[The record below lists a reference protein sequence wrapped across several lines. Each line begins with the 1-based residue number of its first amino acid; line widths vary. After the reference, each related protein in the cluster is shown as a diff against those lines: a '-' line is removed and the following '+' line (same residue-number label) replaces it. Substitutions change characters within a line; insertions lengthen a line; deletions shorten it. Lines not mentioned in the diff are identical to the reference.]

1 MSCPRVK
8 LMFLT
13 GVLCLAALLF
23 ASLPTAAKA
32 APPAQA
38 PSKAPLDKADLDH
51 VAKEL
56 SNPLTSLWSLTNEF
70 DFQYWNGDLGDRE
83 LQSSWN
89 LKPVMP
95 LDMGHGWVYVNRP
108 TVPVVFKQPYFN
120 MSDFQWDDDSG
131 LGDIQYLGLLGKNFP
146 DGLVLAG
153 GITTIFPTA
162 THDSLGMGK
171 WQAGPAL
178 VAAVL
183 KKKYILGGLYQH
195 WWSFAGQDDRDDT
208 NLSALQVFYF
218 LNFPGGWQVG
228 GSPVI
233 TANWMADQDNR
244 FNVPLG
250 IGVSKVFRLGKL
262 PIKIGLEY
270 QKSIV
275 QEDEWGRDYLIKLV
289 ITPVIPSLF

>member
-1 MSCPRVK
+1 MSCLRVK
-8 LMFLT
+8 VMLLT
-13 GVLCLAALLF
+13 GALCLAALLI
-23 ASLPTAAKA
+23 ASLPTAAQA

-38 PSKAPLDKADLDH
+38 PSKTPLGKADLDH

-183 KKKYILGGLYQH
+183 KKKYILGALYQH